1 MKIFIL
7 IMASFA
13 LLINTDKT
21 NSQLVKFEYSG
32 PSDRYIP
39 AILFY
44 VDKYT
49 KSDAPILGPYKLS
62 QKEMKSLIQYILKD
76 DKLISKKVDA
86 NFYTVSISNGN
97 KFDTLFIADRQK
109 LKEVFKNVLPILEN
123 SKMKKKVNSSFE
135 YLLRR

>member
-1 MKIFIL
+1 
-7 IMASFA
+7 
-13 LLINTDKT
+13 
-21 NSQLVKFEYSG
+21 
-32 PSDRYIP
+32 
-39 AILFY
+39 
-44 VDKYT
+44 
-49 KSDAPILGPYKLS
+49 
-62 QKEMKSLIQYILKD
+62 MKSLIQYILKD